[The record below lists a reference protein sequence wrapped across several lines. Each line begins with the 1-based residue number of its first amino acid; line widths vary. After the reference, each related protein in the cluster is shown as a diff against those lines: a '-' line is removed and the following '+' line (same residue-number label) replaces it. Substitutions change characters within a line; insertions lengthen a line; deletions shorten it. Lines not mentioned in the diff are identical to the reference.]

1 MDDMRAR
8 AEELRAMCG
17 DPSVDPRELLG
28 AAFELLGQ
36 LSARVDEQAAEAK
49 ETRAFVE
56 QIDEDLAD
64 LEDAFFEDAEDP
76 EDDEPAGS
84 DEEDG
89 ELDEPDE
96 LDERE
101 LIRYAC
107 PHCGKETVFRVE
119 SIDLEDAPRC
129 ATCGELLF
137 PDLE

>member
-1 MDDMRAR
+1 MDDMKAR
-8 AEELRAMCG
+8 AEKLRAMCG
-17 DPSVDPRELLG
+17 DPSTDPRELLG

-36 LSARVDEQAAEAK
+36 LSARLDEQAAEAK

-76 EDDEPAGS
+76 EDK
-84 DEEDG
+84 
-89 ELDEPDE
+89 EPDGAAE
-96 LDERE
+96 EPEEPEEFDETE

-129 ATCGELLF
+129 AGCGELLF
-137 PDLE
+137 PGLE